1 MATNCTSEDLRPQRR
16 PGNEA
21 LAWAAAALRSERL
34 FGSLRRESVADE
46 TTKTD

>member
-16 PGNEA
+16 PGTEA

-34 FGSLRRESVADE
+34 FGSLRSASA
-46 TTKTD
+46 TDDAITSD